1 MASRVCPFCQGLNG
15 ASESHCYRCKRPL
28 PGPLATG
35 ALGLVRDILGVE
47 APMTRV
53 VIVMELVVFALCMA
67 VDRKVPLWFGDGFR
81 GSTSIRFGALFGPV
95 LTPALAAQTGLGVDA
110 EPWRFLSACFVHG
123 SLLHVGMNMLMFAS
137 LGAQL
142 EREFGWARAT
152 ILFLL
157 SGILGFVATYLWREG
172 YAFSV
177 GASGGVFGQVGAFI
191 GVLYA
196 RRDPLW
202 KKALVRMLI
211 YAVLLGLAFP
221 VDNAA
226 HLGGFFVGILLGF
239 GLHVELR
246 RFRLHRTMA
255 ALAALMVMASV
266 GSVVL
271 STLSPVWKDPE
282 VRAMI
287 GE

>member
-1 MASRVCPFCQGLNG
+1 MASRVCPYCQGLNG
-15 ASESHCYRCKRPL
+15 ADETHCYRCKRRL
-28 PGPLATG
+28 PGPLTTG
-35 ALGLVRDILGVE
+35 ALGFVRDFLGAE
-47 APMTRV
+47 APMTRL
-53 VIVMELVVFALCMA
+53 VIAMELIVFALCIG
-67 VDRKVPLWFGDGFR
+67 VDRKLPLWFGDGFR

-95 LTPALAAQTGLGVDA
+95 LHV
-110 EPWRFLSACFVHG
+110 EPWRFLSACFVHA
-123 SLLHVGMNMLMFAS
+123 SVLHVGMNMLMFAS

-152 ILFLL
+152 LLVLL
-157 SGILGFVATYLWREG
+157 SGILGFVATYLWRDVF
-172 YAFSV
+172 AFSV

-196 RRDPLW
+196 RRDPTW

-255 ALAALMVMASV
+255 VLAVLMVAASV
-266 GSVVL
+266 ASVVL
-271 STLSPVWKDPE
+271 SNLSPVWKDE
-282 VRAMI
+282 RVRALI

>member
-1 MASRVCPFCQGLNG
+1 MASRVCPYCQGLNG
-15 ASESHCYRCKRPL
+15 ASESHCYRCKRRL
-28 PGPLATG
+28 PGPLTTG
-35 ALGLVRDILGVE
+35 ALGFVRDILGAE
-47 APMTRV
+47 APMTRL

-67 VDRKVPLWFGDGFR
+67 VDRKLPLWFGDGFR

-95 LTPALAAQTGLGVDA
+95 LTPDLAARVELDP

-152 ILFLL
+152 LLFLL
-157 SGILGFVATYLWREG
+157 CGILGFVATFLWRDML
-172 YAFSV
+172 AFSV

-196 RRDPLW
+196 RRDPTW

-226 HLGGFFVGILLGF
+226 HLGGFFAGILLGF

-246 RFRLHRTMA
+246 RLRLHRTMA
-255 ALAALMVMASV
+255 ALAVLMVMASV
-266 GSVVL
+266 TSVVL
-271 STLSPVWKDPE
+271 SSLSPVWKDE
-282 VRAMI
+282 RVRALI